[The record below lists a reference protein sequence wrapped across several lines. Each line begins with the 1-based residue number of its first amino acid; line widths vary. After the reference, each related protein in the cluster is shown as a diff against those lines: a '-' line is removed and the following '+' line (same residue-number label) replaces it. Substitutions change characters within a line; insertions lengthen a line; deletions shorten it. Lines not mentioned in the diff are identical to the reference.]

1 MSIPGEEDLVDFDQ
15 YPETS
20 KEGDDLFDNEPDPDD
35 PDFDEPERDENDEP
49 IFKEKESNLDP
60 VITTIL
66 SQKGFANPNKI
77 KIINEDGAEE
87 VVTFES
93 LSDEEKL
100 SILNAPDF
108 ELDESEIEVINFL
121 RSNNTTLEDI
131 IKQREQE
138 AVKAALAQ
146 EDEFTV
152 DAISDEELFVAD
164 LKSRYPNLTDE
175 ELANELDREMGNDAL
190 FRKKADTIREQYK
203 QMEQL
208 DKEERSRQAESEAE
222 QEYEKLSSE
231 LLEVAQGVEDMYSL
245 ELEDQ
250 DKDDVLRCLLEKDT
264 QGQSKFIKLLEDP
277 KMLFRL
283 AWFAEKGDEAFD
295 TIHQY
300 YKKEIETARRGKPT
314 VPGRN
319 SEVVRGTKPAKNN
332 DDKFGLSE
340 YLK

>member
-15 YPETS
+15 YPETP

-66 SQKGFANPNKI
+66 SQKGFTDPNKI

-208 DKEERSRQAESEAE
+208 DKEERSRQAELEAE

-250 DKDDVLRCLLEKDT
+250 DKDDVLRCLLEKDA

-314 VPGRN
+314 VPSRN

>member
-1 MSIPGEEDLVDFDQ
+1 M
-15 YPETS
+15 
-20 KEGDDLFDNEPDPDD
+20 
-35 PDFDEPERDENDEP
+35 
-49 IFKEKESNLDP
+49 
-60 VITTIL
+60 
-66 SQKGFANPNKI
+66 
-77 KIINEDGAEE
+77 
-87 VVTFES
+87 
-93 LSDEEKL
+93 SDEEKL
-100 SILNAPDF
+100 SILSAPDF

-208 DKEERSRQAESEAE
+208 DKEERSRQAELEAE

-250 DKDDVLRCLLEKDT
+250 DKDDVLRCLLEKDA

-277 KMLFRL
+277 KMLFKL

-300 YKKEIETARRGKPT
+300 YKKEIETARRGKPM

>member
-1 MSIPGEEDLVDFDQ
+1 MSISGEEDLVDFDQ
-15 YPETS
+15 YPETQN
-20 KEGDDLFDNEPDPDD
+20 EGDDLFNNEPDPDD

-66 SQKGFANPNKI
+66 SQKGFTDPNKI

-131 IKQREQE
+131 IKYREQE

-146 EDEFTV
+146 QDEFTV

-208 DKEERSRQAESEAE
+208 DKEERSRQAELEAE

-250 DKDDVLRCLLEKDT
+250 DKDDVLRCLLEKDA

-277 KMLFRL
+277 KMLFKL

-314 VPGRN
+314 VAGRN

>member
-15 YPETS
+15 YPETQ

-66 SQKGFANPNKI
+66 SQKGFTNPDKI

-87 VVTFES
+87 LVTFES

-100 SILNAPDF
+100 SILSAPDF
-108 ELDESEIEVINFL
+108 ELDESEIEAINFL

-131 IKQREQE
+131 IKHREQE

-146 EDEFTV
+146 QDEFTV

-208 DKEERSRQAESEAE
+208 DKEERSRQAELEAE

-250 DKDDVLRCLLEKDT
+250 DKDDVLRCLLEKDA

-314 VPGRN
+314 VSGRN

>member
-15 YPETS
+15 YPETP
-20 KEGDDLFDNEPDPDD
+20 KEGDGLFDNEPDPDD

-138 AVKAALAQ
+138 AVKAALVQ

-300 YKKEIETARRGKPT
+300 YKKEIETARRGKST

>member
-15 YPETS
+15 YPETQ

-66 SQKGFANPNKI
+66 SQKGFTNPNEI

-121 RSNNTTLEDI
+121 RNNNTTLEDI

-208 DKEERSRQAESEAE
+208 DKEERSRQAELEAE

-231 LLEVAQGVEDMYSL
+231 LLEVAQGVEDM
-245 ELEDQ
+245 
-250 DKDDVLRCLLEKDT
+250 
-264 QGQSKFIKLLEDP
+264 
-277 KMLFRL
+277 
-283 AWFAEKGDEAFD
+283 
-295 TIHQY
+295 
-300 YKKEIETARRGKPT
+300 
-314 VPGRN
+314 
-319 SEVVRGTKPAKNN
+319 
-332 DDKFGLSE
+332 
-340 YLK
+340 

>member
-15 YPETS
+15 YPENQ

-66 SQKGFANPNKI
+66 SQKGFTNPDKI

-87 VVTFES
+87 LVTFES

-108 ELDESEIEVINFL
+108 ELDDSEIEVINFL

-131 IKQREQE
+131 IKHREQE

-146 EDEFTV
+146 QDEFTV

-208 DKEERSRQAESEAE
+208 DKEERSRQAELEAE

-250 DKDDVLRCLLEKDT
+250 DKDDVLRCLLEKDA

-277 KMLFRL
+277 KMLFKL

-300 YKKEIETARRGKPT
+300 YKKEIETTRRGKPT

>member
-15 YPETS
+15 YPETP

-66 SQKGFANPNKI
+66 SQKGFTDPNKI

-203 QMEQL
+203 QIEQL
-208 DKEERSRQAESEAE
+208 DKEERSRQAELEAE

-250 DKDDVLRCLLEKDT
+250 DKDDVLRCLLEKDA

-277 KMLFRL
+277 KMLFKL

-314 VPGRN
+314 VPSRN

>member
-15 YPETS
+15 YPETP
-20 KEGDDLFDNEPDPDD
+20 KDGDDLFDNEPDPDD

-49 IFKEKESNLDP
+49 IFKETESNLDP